1 MKELFGEGFF
11 LRGFA
16 NQDMNGSSTRGYYV
30 ILIYNTAVVD
40 SKQKNIELVS
50 IILCFIKMN

>member
-16 NQDMNGSSTRGYYV
+16 NQDMNGSSTRVYV
-30 ILIYNTAVVD
+30 ILIYNTG
-40 SKQKNIELVS
+40 SRRFKTKKYITS
-50 IILCFIKMN
+50 